1 MKLTLNDIRKLSGVE
16 IFNTEF
22 LTKKKVTGVST
33 DSRSVQQGNIF
44 IALRGEKFDA
54 HQFIDTVILNG
65 ACAVVV
71 DAQWKASTAQK
82 LSLLKAAIVVVPDT
96 TLAFGELAREYRR
109 KFKIPVLAI
118 GGSNGKTTTKE
129 MISAVLQTK
138 FTILATEGNLN
149 NHIGV
154 PQMLFRLTSK
164 HDIAVLELGTNHFGE
179 LQYLCELVEPTHA
192 LITNIGKEHLE
203 FFGDEHGVAQEETA
217 LFRYIAQNNGFAFVN
232 TDDLFLRKAGK
243 VVRKKITYGTSTR
256 SSFKGTRIMMNAS
269 GQPRFDVLQK
279 GKRRKFAVQLASAGM
294 HNVSNALAAAA
305 VGSTF
310 RVSAKKISGA
320 LGKFSSTSK
329 RMEIIH
335 RNGIIILNDTYN
347 ANPDSVIVALE
358 TLRAIQTSGKKI
370 VVLGDMREL
379 GDASKRE
386 HINIGVAVA
395 EMKFDHLFTTGH
407 FSKYTHDAAQLPAAK
422 YFETKEELASSL
434 KQIVKQGDVVLVK
447 GSRGMKMEDVV
458 AQL

>member
-1 MKLTLNDIRKLSGVE
+1 M
-16 IFNTEF
+16 
-22 LTKKKVTGVST
+22 
-33 DSRSVQQGNIF
+33 
-44 IALRGEKFDA
+44 
-54 HQFIDTVILNG
+54 
-65 ACAVVV
+65 
-71 DAQWKASTAQK
+71 
-82 LSLLKAAIVVVPDT
+82 
-96 TLAFGELAREYRR
+96 
-109 KFKIPVLAI
+109 
-118 GGSNGKTTTKE
+118 
-129 MISAVLQTK
+129 
-138 FTILATEGNLN
+138 
-149 NHIGV
+149 
-154 PQMLFRLTSK
+154 
-164 HDIAVLELGTNHFGE
+164 
-179 LQYLCELVEPTHA
+179 
-192 LITNIGKEHLE
+192 
-203 FFGDEHGVAQEETA
+203 
-217 LFRYIAQNNGFAFVN
+217 N

-407 FSKYTHDAAQLPAAK
+407 FSKYTHDAAQLSTAK